1 MADQTRF
8 ARLALDQVAAELDQ
22 TAFRGG
28 YLTAERMRFLA
39 TKVREAGEVYENVMG
54 SEKNA
59 APFLSSPAGDELQ
72 C

>member
-39 TKVREAGEVYENVMG
+39 TKVREAGQVYEKEMEAG
-54 SEKNA
+54 KNPA
-59 APFLSSPAGDELQ
+59 AFISPPAGDELQ

>member
-28 YLTAERMRFLA
+28 YLTPERMRFLA
-39 TKVREAGEVYENVMG
+39 TKVRDAGVAYEKATG
-54 SEKNA
+54 SV
-59 APFLSSPAGDELQ
+59 
-72 C
+72 